1 MRYEKSFYRRL
12 IMITK
17 NEEYVLGVALANERV
32 ASEIVARVIDATP
45 ADAAAAQAILDVID
59 SNEKEEKQIEEY
71 LIVALASRKHGK
83 EIKEQLDLV
92 VECLGYQAAD
102 DVANNAALNA
112 AQAKIKAL
120 SKEAKEYMVV
130 AMANR
135 SIAESVAA
143 KIDAAGEAAKAIVD
157 AVAP

>member
-1 MRYEKSFYRRL
+1 MRYGINRSIGDF
-12 IMITK
+12 MITK
-17 NEEYVLGVALANERV
+17 KEEFVLGVALANERV

-71 LIVALASRKHGK
+71 LIVALTNRKHAK

-102 DVANNAALNA
+102 DVANNVALNA
-112 AQAKIKAL
+112 AQAKIKPL
-120 SKEAKEYMVV
+120 SKEAKEYLTV

-135 SIAESVAA
+135 SVAESVAT
-143 KIDAAGEAAKAIVD
+143 KIDASGVAAAAIAD
-157 AVAP
+157 AVV

>member
-1 MRYEKSFYRRL
+1 
-12 IMITK
+12 MITK
-17 NEEYVLGVALANERV
+17 NEEYVLSVALANENI
-32 ASEIVARVIDATP
+32 ASEIAARVIDATP

-71 LIVALASRKHGK
+71 LIVALTNRKHGK

-102 DVANNAALNA
+102 DVGNNAALNA
-112 AQAKIKAL
+112 AQAKIAPL
-120 SKEAKEYMVV
+120 SKEAKEYLVV

-143 KIDAAGEAAKAIVD
+143 KIDAAGVAAAAIAD
-157 AVAP
+157 A

>member
-17 NEEYVLGVALANERV
+17 NEEYVLSVALANENI
-32 ASEIVARVIDATP
+32 ASEIAARVIDATP

>member
-1 MRYEKSFYRRL
+1 
-12 IMITK
+12 MITK
-17 NEEYVLGVALANERV
+17 NEEYVLSVALANENI
-32 ASEIVARVIDATP
+32 ASEIAARVIDATP

-71 LIVALASRKHGK
+71 LIVALTNRKHGK

-102 DVANNAALNA
+102 DVGNNAALNA
-112 AQAKIKAL
+112 AQAKIAPL
-120 SKEAKEYMVV
+120 SKEAKEYLVV

-135 SIAESVAA
+135 SIAESIAA
-143 KIDAAGEAAKAIVD
+143 KIDAAGVAAAAI
-157 AVAP
+157 AEHHNRRP

>member
-1 MRYEKSFYRRL
+1 
-12 IMITK
+12 MITK
-17 NEEYVLGVALANERV
+17 NEEYVLSVALANENI
-32 ASEIVARVIDATP
+32 ASEIAARVIDATP

-120 SKEAKEYMVV
+120 SKEAKEYMIV

-143 KIDAAGEAAKAIVD
+143 KIDAAGEAAKAIAD

>member
-1 MRYEKSFYRRL
+1 
-12 IMITK
+12 MITK
-17 NEEYVLGVALANERV
+17 NEEYVLSVALANENI
-32 ASEIVARVIDATP
+32 ASEIAARVIDATP

-71 LIVALASRKHGK
+71 LIVALTNRKHGK

-102 DVANNAALNA
+102 DVGNNAALNA
-112 AQAKIKAL
+112 AQAKIAPL
-120 SKEAKEYMVV
+120 SKEAKEYLVV

-135 SIAESVAA
+135 SIAESIAA
-143 KIDAAGEAAKAIVD
+143 KIDAAGVAAAAIAD